1 MTSTYNF
8 LSAEAISHLNSVK
21 GIIGHLEER
30 TRAGDE
36 DARQVLDSLGI
47 TLRQFKFTGSPATG
61 KNLNPKDGP
70 SSLNGSPE
78 SKPTVSRGRKSHAGE
93 KVTKAFI
100 YKVRDRVAANKRLM
114 MLYNALLAFQ
124 WIREDTP
131 QQAFIDLFS
140 GGDCSHR
147 IVWMDD
153 VNTLA
158 DLFRRLVNVE
168 NLVALQSPYGL
179 WQMVDGHFW
188 EKEGNTPF
196 GNDRLRK
203 THTPQEKTRQID
215 YLVNILNPRV
225 SEQQL
230 KDMLMGEIPK
240 EDDESAFMNDESAS

>member
-1 MTSTYNF
+1 
-8 LSAEAISHLNSVK
+8 
-21 GIIGHLEER
+21 
-30 TRAGDE
+30 
-36 DARQVLDSLGI
+36 
-47 TLRQFKFTGSPATG
+47 
-61 KNLNPKDGP
+61 
-70 SSLNGSPE
+70 
-78 SKPTVSRGRKSHAGE
+78 
-93 KVTKAFI
+93 
-100 YKVRDRVAANKRLM
+100 M

-131 QQAFIDLFS
+131 QQAFIDLFC